1 MPYKDSA
8 ILLEHIIDEG
18 KVIQAELSH
27 LNTNYL
33 YVLISKDGA
42 YKF

>member
-1 MPYKDSA
+1 MPKKDST
-8 ILLEHIIDEG
+8 ILLEHIIDES

-33 YVLISKDGA
+33 YVLI
-42 YKF
+42 